1 MLLTV
6 TCFTISSGVIEGFVI
21 GSKGLI
27 LAFGSIP
34 YPVVLFPGLIT
45 KWL

>member
-6 TCFTISSGVIEGFVI
+6 TCFTIFSGVIEGFVI

-27 LAFGSIP
+27 LAFESIA
-34 YPVVLFPGLIT
+34 YLVVLFSG
-45 KWL
+45 